1 MIFDRIMLPAQGR
14 NEDYKF
20 AQTGS
25 ITLVASAGGSGGG
38 TAPAPSWL
46 ENVIKIDPESG
57 YLSVQDWHVKGNLV
71 LEGQVNQWLAQQLVV
86 DDARIQVNRKQDG
99 AVADSGLVIYD
110 KDSST
115 EVSRLVYDV
124 NGIWKAGGDRLFTEA
139 YNPKLGGYVAGDYP
153 RKAED
158 AVVTGAWTF
167 QNEIKISNDS
177 QNTAYGVLQSISAKT
192 NNTGIAGIEFL
203 RGSFSHAAESL
214 LYASYEGTR
223 VDVMKI
229 SERGRVGIGEMYPTE
244 LLHVAGNGLFTGG
257 LTAGGNVGT
266 SNFVSQM
273 QGWRVTP
280 QGQADF
286 RHIYTDELQAKAFTA
301 DISQAL
307 VGSDVL
313 TKSVAKLAQNW
324 ATTANGATSTIYVEE
339 LEGFPGFQVFAVGD
353 RLLLRLFDRS
363 GGGLLIKNIWA
374 TVTSYVSTTNNVQR
388 YTITVN
394 SGGATG
400 QTVYAG
406 SMILDYGTPGS
417 GVIERTVL
425 DQQGSP
431 YSRVSTWTTS
441 PDNPANY
448 TLHYQSGNLN
458 GISNAEGWG
467 VYSENSFLT
476 GKLLVG
482 DLTKVGQYMEY
493 AGGLLKIKGRIE
505 AAEGEIGGWTLAS
518 QLLYSGSW
526 APDFGSGSGI
536 KLDAVNNSIMAQYN
550 NPGNSVEMFYRSALD
565 WGLIGKKGNATV
577 FQLGSTNQIAG
588 IAFDDSKLSTKNWEL
603 RKDGSFYF
611 GAGGEIE
618 GGLITG
624 VIESSNYDGVH
635 GSSFDLHNGHLLI
648 GDAIRMSGDV
658 SEIHVKDRDTGLDS
672 FKIGDFTLT
681 PTDFAGA
688 GVDVLL
694 SSSNVSTSASPGS
707 YQLNRTVYVSSS
719 GALMTSTSYVSN
731 SLVVGG
737 TYNFHAYL
745 KVVLSQ
751 YTLVETVPG
760 YIMSEGFY
768 RRSGEIKMQLKN
780 YNTVVWEQNI
790 GTIPTNG
797 VIPLS
802 IYTSFQAVSPSLQLI
817 ITIDGGYEY
826 RQPYDSGTRLYN
838 TTAYIS
844 RFDSSSR

>member
-1 MIFDRIMLPAQGR
+1 MAEDVGAFLSPA
-14 NEDYKF
+14 
-20 AQTGS
+20 
-25 ITLVASAGGSGGG
+25 
-38 TAPAPSWL
+38 
-46 ENVIKIDPESG
+46 
-57 YLSVQDWHVKGNLV
+57 GNL
-71 LEGQVNQWLAQQLVV
+71 
-86 DDARIQVNRKQDG
+86 
-99 AVADSGLVIYD
+99 GLG
-110 KDSST
+110 K
-115 EVSRLVYDV
+115 
-124 NGIWKAGGDRLFTEA
+124 
-139 YNPKLGGYVAGDYP
+139 
-153 RKAED
+153 
-158 AVVTGAWTF
+158 
-167 QNEIKISNDS
+167 
-177 QNTAYGVLQSISAKT
+177 
-192 NNTGIAGIEFL
+192 
-203 RGSFSHAAESL
+203 FSAAE
-214 LYASYEGTR
+214 R
-223 VDVMKI
+223 
-229 SERGRVGIGEMYPTE
+229 
-244 LLHVAGNGLFTGG
+244 LHVAGNGLFTGNLSAVNAALSG
-257 LTAGGNVGT
+257 TLGVAGAATLQNTLSVAQAATFGGNTGT

-286 RHIYTDELQAKAFTA
+286 RHIFTDELQAKAFTA

-374 TVTSYVSTTNNVQR
+374 TVASYVSTTDNVQS

-431 YSRVSTWTTS
+431 YSRVSTWTGS
-441 PDNPANY
+441 PDNPENY

-458 GISNAEGWG
+458 GVPNAEGWG

-493 AGGLLKIKGRIE
+493 AGGLLKVKGRIE

-577 FQLGSTNQIAG
+577 FQLGSTNKIAG
-588 IAFDDSKLSTKNWEL
+588 ITFDDSKLSTRNWEL

-618 GGLITG
+618 GSLITG
-624 VIESSNYDGVH
+624 VIESSNWDGTF
-635 GSSFDLHNGHLLI
+635 GSRFDLHNGHLLI

-658 SEIHVKDRDTGLDS
+658 SEIHVKDRDTGLSS
-672 FKIGDFTLT
+672 FKIGDFPLT
-681 PTDFAGA
+681 PTDSAGA
-688 GVDVLL
+688 GVNVGLSGSVTTSAAAGSYHLNRTAYVSNLGVLL
-694 SSSNVSTSASPGS
+694 TSAS
-707 YQLNRTVYVSSS
+707 NI
-719 GALMTSTSYVSN
+719 ST

-737 TYNFHAYL
+737 SYNFSAYL

-751 YTLVETVPG
+751 YALVETLPFILDAKFARKG
-760 YIMSEGFY
+760 GN
-768 RRSGEIKMQLKN
+768 GIKMQLKN
-780 YNTVVWEQNI
+780 GNTVVWEQNI
-790 GTIPTNG
+790 STIPASG

-802 IYTSFQAVSPSLQLI
+802 IETPFQAVSPSLQLI
-817 ITIDGGYEY
+817 ITIDGEY
-826 RQPYDSGTRLYN
+826 QYQEPYGSGTRLYN
-838 TTAYIS
+838 TSASIE
-844 RFDSSSR
+844 RFDSLSRL